1 MSKRKKK
8 TKGNVATVVDRPA
21 EQVRVESATAD
32 PKVISGPELLRRLL
46 LGGVTML
53 VVARPLVLG
62 EDPGMLDRADANP
75 AGLLV
80 TLLWLLL
87 AAGWAGWRLWTKQR
101 SWIGSSVEAALL
113 IAVGIIFFGAF
124 RAASYRQPAL
134 LVAWE
139 WLTLL
144 VVFCLVRQLASGV
157 GDTRRM
163 LAAVLATGV
172 CVAAV
177 AIYQHFITFP
187 AQFASIRPD
196 DETRVVAVLRND
208 QEYDPQKV
216 QKEWAKAGVYVDEP
230 RIESLAERMLMDHV
244 SGTFAHPNA
253 LSGYLALLLPA
264 AFGWTWTSWRSQRP
278 QWQTIGALVCTL
290 LMTAAL
296 WYTHSKG
303 AMLGLGLVVVLAG
316 FAIARRAGVSRKVL
330 LGAVAGL
337 AVVALACVV
346 MRDRLQFSVGQR
358 IDYWN
363 TTWKIIADR
372 EHGRYFWLGVGPG
385 NFRTFYMR
393 YMSPTAEEEIAD
405 PHNFGLEIWA
415 TSGALALLAFLAAL
429 AFYFRSAWRGAVAQE
444 SGEEREPPST
454 DGSRIHWEYYLG
466 GMAGLSLAFFIWALG
481 LGSGAAENV
490 GEGAIT
496 AGLRSVVWFAAFAV
510 FEAIAWTGPT
520 RTLALVCG
528 VAALLVNLSVSG
540 GIAWPSVAQPMWIV
554 MALTLNGL
562 TMPVWNI
569 RYGFV
574 SLLLAPGLAIV
585 ALLYLLLGMH
595 PALSCQRYMTQ
606 AEAYF
611 PGYVRLQEELAKAGP
626 DDRKGIQR
634 KIRTYVRDY
643 IKDPLE
649 KARNANTEDIE
660 PRLKLSQWYAELWQL
675 TYEIDGRDSTP
686 LHDAAIAQADMASR
700 LDPYSGRGYY
710 ALFNLNMR
718 FAQFADAGTREKLL
732 AKAAKQLRQASE
744 CEPSRPDLRAAQAEL
759 LFELGDRAEAYLL
772 AQQALKLDEVTP
784 RQPRKLTKAQ
794 RDKLEEILKER
805 ETSRGTASESHR
817 LRFSAR
823 RVMEISGVQIK
834 PALQRDDDR
843 MPPSFRRALVDGD
856 GPRRGVRR
864 VQTLRERFGR
874 CRTNGDRGN
883 CHKAVLKRTCA

>member
-21 EQVRVESATAD
+21 EQVRVESATTD
-32 PKVISGPELLRRLL
+32 PKVITGPELLRRLL

-80 TLLWLLL
+80 SLLWLLL

-101 SWIGSSVEAALL
+101 SWVGSGVEAALL
-113 IAVGIIFFGAF
+113 VAVGIIFFSAF

-139 WLTLL
+139 WLVLL
-144 VVFCLVRQLASGV
+144 VVFCLVRQLASGI
-157 GDTRRM
+157 GDARRL

-172 CVAAV
+172 CIAAV

-196 DETRVVAVLRND
+196 ADTKVVAVLPNGT
-208 QEYDPQKV
+208 EYDPEKV
-216 QKEWAKAGVYVDEP
+216 QKEWAKAGVHLEES
-230 RIESLAERMLMDHV
+230 RIEGMADRMLMDHV

-264 AFGWTWTSWRSQRP
+264 AVGWTWTSWRRQLP

-290 LMTAAL
+290 LMAAAL

-303 AMLGLGLVVVLAG
+303 AMLGLGVVVVLAG
-316 FAIARRAGVSRKVL
+316 FALARRAGVSRNVL

-337 AVVALACVV
+337 AVVAVACVV
-346 MRDRLQFSVGQR
+346 MRDRLQFSFGQR

-405 PHNFGLEIWA
+405 PHNFALEIWA
-415 TSGALALLAFLAAL
+415 TSGVLALLAFLTAL

-444 SGEEREPPST
+444 AGEEMEAPSR

-490 GEGAIT
+490 REGAIT

-510 FEAIAWTGPT
+510 FEGIAWAGPT

-554 MALTLNGL
+554 MALTLNGV

-585 ALLYLLLGMH
+585 ALLFLLLGMH
-595 PALSCQRYMTQ
+595 PALSCQRYMNQ
-606 AEAYF
+606 AQAYF
-611 PGYVRLQEELAKAGP
+611 PGYDHLQEELAKAGP
-626 DDRKGIQR
+626 EDRKGTQR
-634 KIRTYVRDY
+634 KIRTYIRDY

-660 PRLKLSQWYAELWQL
+660 PRIQLSRWYTELWQL
-675 TYEIDGRDSTP
+675 TKEIDGRDSTP
-686 LHDAAIAQADMASR
+686 LHDAAIDQADMARR
-700 LDPYSGRGYY
+700 LDPRSARGYLV
-710 ALFNLNMR
+710 LFELNMR
-718 FAQFADAGTREKLL
+718 FAPFADPATREKLL
-732 AKAAKQLRQASE
+732 AFAVKQLRQASE
-744 CEPSRPDLRAAQAEL
+744 CEPTRPTLRALQAEL
-759 LFELGDRAEAYLL
+759 LFELGDRVEAYNL
-772 AQQALKLDEVTP
+772 ARQALKLDDLTP
-784 RQPRKLTKAQ
+784 RQSRKLREAD
-794 RDKLEEILKER
+794 RLKLQEMLK
-805 ETSRGTASESHR
+805 
-817 LRFSAR
+817 
-823 RVMEISGVQIK
+823 
-834 PALQRDDDR
+834 DR
-843 MPPSFRRALVDGD
+843 
-856 GPRRGVRR
+856 
-864 VQTLRERFGR
+864 
-874 CRTNGDRGN
+874 
-883 CHKAVLKRTCA
+883 